1 MELLQIRCGGDRNF
15 GYLLL
20 DGGEAAL
27 VDPGADTRH
36 LLQALEHSGA
46 RLRWV
51 LATHTHVDHVEGLGT
66 LPAGDWDL
74 VCSPLGRLAPGLG
87 VPETGLNL
95 PLGAAGLEFWPTPGH
110 TPCSLCVL
118 CRDAAGRPTDVLTGD
133 TLFVGKV
140 GGTSDAATGRQEYD
154 SLHRVLLALPD
165 DVRVWPGHDY
175 GVGPNSTIGHER
187 RSNPFLL
194 QPDPD
199 AFLRLKENW
208 AAYKEAHG
216 IA

>member
-15 GYLLL
+15 SYLLL
-20 DGGEAAL
+20 AGGEAAV

-36 LLQALEHSGA
+36 LLHALDHSGA

-51 LATHTHVDHVEGLGT
+51 VATHTHADHVEGLGT
-66 LPAGDWDL
+66 LPAGDWEL
-74 VCSPLGRLAPGLG
+74 VCSPLGRLAPARA
-87 VPETGLNL
+87 VPETGLGL
-95 PLGAAGLEFWPTPGH
+95 SLGDTSLEFWPTPGH
-110 TPCSLCVL
+110 TACSVSIL

-140 GGTSDAATGRQEYD
+140 GGTSDAVTGRQEYT

-165 DVRVWPGHDY
+165 EVRVWPGHDY
-175 GVGPNSTIGHER
+175 GVGPTSTIGHER

-194 QPDPD
+194 QPD
-199 AFLRLKENW
+199 AETFLQLKENW
-208 AAYKEAHG
+208 AAYKLAHG